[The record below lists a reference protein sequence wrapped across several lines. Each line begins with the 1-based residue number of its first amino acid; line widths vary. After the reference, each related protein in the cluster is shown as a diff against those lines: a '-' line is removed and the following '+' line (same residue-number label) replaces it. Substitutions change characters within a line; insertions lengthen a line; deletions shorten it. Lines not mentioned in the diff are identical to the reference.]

1 MVMEKRGE
9 EMAKIGCV
17 DLEEKNIQKDECI
30 LNVEPCLKVEEL
42 LQSYERKSLGDMG
55 CSFDR
60 LNNRSCLLSAKLC
73 FAITDLK
80 LSETEIEQ
88 MLSLEGLKQRRELK

>member
-1 MVMEKRGE
+1 MVEF
-9 EMAKIGCV
+9 KIMG
-17 DLEEKNIQKDECI
+17 LKSSEPSKSNNF
-30 LNVEPCLKVEEL
+30 LNTEPCLKVEEL
-42 LQSYERKSLGDMG
+42 LESYELNCLGDMG

-60 LNNRSCLLSAKLC
+60 LNNHSCLLSAKLC

-88 MLSLEGLKQRRELK
+88 MQSLEGLRQRRELK